1 MKGGGKKKCTH
12 GTISNIYGGPDV
24 LPLYSGVCRRSHR
37 YKYVVGH
44 VFTQEEV
51 DRFWNDH
58 TAQPYVS
65 IESTVKLNRNT
76 TGFQGTGCGYFTA
89 DAQTVTFVIT
99 NAPGASTYNVGLFD
113 SHGNAVSDWF
123 EEVPMN
129 NPVGFRN
136 LIVGEEYHFVV
147 SSNDVPERGCT
158 ANYEVY

>member
-1 MKGGGKKKCTH
+1 MKMKKLFSMLTALALMFSLC
-12 GTISNIYGGPDV
+12 IPAFAAD
-24 LPLYSGVCRRSHR
+24 PAD
-37 YKYVVGH
+37 KYVVGH

-99 NAPGASTYNVGLFD
+99 NAPGASTYNVGLLD

-123 EEVPMN
+123 KEVPIN

>member
-1 MKGGGKKKCTH
+1 MFSLCIPAFAADPT
-12 GTISNIYGGPDV
+12 D
-24 LPLYSGVCRRSHR
+24 
-37 YKYVVGH
+37 KYVVGH

-99 NAPGASTYNVGLFD
+99 NAPGASTYNVGLLQT
-113 SHGNAVSDWF
+113 SQTRH
-123 EEVPMN
+123 
-129 NPVGFRN
+129 FR
-136 LIVGEEYHFVV
+136 
-147 SSNDVPERGCT
+147 
-158 ANYEVY
+158 ANQEGRRYKCSRQGHL

>member
-1 MKGGGKKKCTH
+1 MFSLCIPAFAADPT
-12 GTISNIYGGPDV
+12 D
-24 LPLYSGVCRRSHR
+24 
-37 YKYVVGH
+37 KYVVGH

-76 TGFQGTGCGYFTA
+76 TGFQGTGCGYFTE
-89 DAQTVTFVIT
+89 D
-99 NAPGASTYNVGLFD
+99 
-113 SHGNAVSDWF
+113 
-123 EEVPMN
+123 
-129 NPVGFRN
+129 
-136 LIVGEEYHFVV
+136 HFVV